1 MMRPWNII
9 FKFQSLSC
17 DDLFSFSYF
26 RSLKMSNTKYFGL
39 NETIRQIFCVGS
51 LKFFVEN
58 TQHANKKGY
67 IIKNIQTSQ
76 FMAYFHD
83 IILHL

>member
-39 NETIRQIFCVGS
+39 NETIRQIFGVGS

-58 TQHANKKGY
+58 TQHANKKGFITKKY
-67 IIKNIQTSQ
+67 SNISVHGL
-76 FMAYFHD
+76 FP
-83 IILHL
+83 